1 MSKRYALTQLAGYVT
16 LITLTYTWLA
26 ISDRSVLQVVLS
38 AVLAIGII
46 SSAAWLL
53 GDALAGPSRFETR
66 RLPKLLFWLVLA
78 AVVILCGFWLAD
90 YRTRVG
96 VNIASHLTLWLRRPV
111 KPQIA
116 GAVYAVLLRVVIA
129 AAVLA
134 ILPFASQAAEGT
146 RRSAAAALRSWRYW
160 AACAVLVAAGFYLP
174 GLLVTWVPKLSGLFA
189 QVASMLVRF
198 TAAYLIAVAA
208 WLAIAAS
215 ARRFRYA
222 ATR

>member
-1 MSKRYALTQLAGYVT
+1 MSSLVLRQFAGYGVLVA
-16 LITLTYTWLA
+16 LIYTWLA
-26 ISDRSVLQVVLS
+26 ISDRSVLQVLLS
-38 AVLAIGII
+38 AVLAIGIAAG
-46 SSAAWLL
+46 AAWLF
-53 GDALAGPSRFETR
+53 GDALAGPSCFETR
-66 RLPKLLFWLVLA
+66 RLPKLLFWLLLA
-78 AVVILCGFWLAD
+78 AIVIVCGLWLAD

-96 VNIASHLTLWLRRPV
+96 LSIASRLTLWLRRPV
-111 KPQIA
+111 KPPIA
-116 GAVYAVLLRVVIA
+116 GAVYAMLLRALIA

-146 RRSAAAALRSWRYW
+146 RRTAAAALRSWRYW
-160 AACAVLVAAGFYLP
+160 AACAVLVTAGFYLP

-198 TAAYLIAVAA
+198 AAAYLIAVAA